1 MNKYF
6 VLFLVFMSHT
16 TFSQGDYPEMNK
28 CVSGDCENG
37 YGEYVF
43 YTEGAGDLDIHTYI
57 GDFKNGKF
65 HGKGEIKVEFEAFQ
79 GDTGSE
85 MIYGNWKNGLL
96 HGKVTS
102 VSRSQMFACDVEG
115 WNSTYT
121 RLLEEV
127 VWKFDG
133 KYKDGKKHGLAIEH
147 YQVFVYL
154 ESKYKQITGKP
165 SVEIY
170 IGEFNEDKKNG
181 FGTFIYS
188 NGDIYKGKWFNDK
201 RHGSGFL
208 ICNDGSLKNGVWK
221 DDKLLEQF

>member
-6 VLFLVFMSHT
+6 VLFLIFISHT
-16 TFSQGDYPEMNK
+16 TFCQGDYPEMNK

-43 YTEGAGDLDIHTYI
+43 YTEGAVELDIHTYI

-65 HGKGEIKVEFEAFQ
+65 HGKGELKVEFQPFQ
-79 GDTGSE
+79 GDTGNE
-85 MIYGNWKNGLL
+85 MIYGNWKNGSL

-121 RLLEEV
+121 YLLQEDIS
-127 VWKFDG
+127 KFDG
-133 KYKDGKKHGLAIEH
+133 KYKDGKKHGFGIQH
-147 YQVFVYL
+147 YQVFVYS
-154 ESKYKQITGKP
+154 ESTFQATDKP
-165 SVEIY
+165 SVQTY
-170 IGEFNEDKKNG
+170 IGEFKEDKKNG

-188 NGDIYKGKWFNDK
+188 NGDIYKGKWLNDK
-201 RHGSGFL
+201 RHGSGVL

-221 DDKLLEQF
+221 DDMLLEQF